1 MRNTR
6 ATGPHSSRPDG
17 RGTLG
22 GSPVN
27 KHICQSQYANLA
39 SMREFYSATNMLP
52 TSEVADI
59 ALIRSHIAYHAGSKR
74 AEQANIRASRGHS
87 YRVFLY
93 GRPSDKGTVVKIVD
107 HFDHRHG
114 VTGLFSVN
122 ARIESAYAS

>member
-1 MRNTR
+1 M
-6 ATGPHSSRPDG
+6 
-17 RGTLG
+17 
-22 GSPVN
+22 N
-27 KHICQSQYANLA
+27 KHICQSQYTNLA

-74 AEQANIRASRGHS
+74 AEQTNIRASRGHS

-93 GRPSDKGTVVKIVD
+93 GGPSDKGTVVKIVD

-122 ARIESAYAS
+122 TRIESADAS

>member
-6 ATGPHSSRPDG
+6 ATTPRSFRPDG
-17 RGTLG
+17 RGILG
-22 GSPVN
+22 GSTVN
-27 KHICQSQYANLA
+27 KHICQSQYTNLA

-74 AEQANIRASRGHS
+74 AEQTNIRASRGHS

-93 GRPSDKGTVVKIVD
+93 GGPSDKGTVVKIVD

-122 ARIESAYAS
+122 TRIESAYAS

>member
-1 MRNTR
+1 M
-6 ATGPHSSRPDG
+6 
-17 RGTLG
+17 
-22 GSPVN
+22 N

-59 ALIRSHIAYHAGSKR
+59 ALIRSHIAYHAGSKK

-93 GRPSDKGTVVKIVD
+93 GGPFDKGVIVKIVN

-122 ARIESAYAS
+122 KPIESAYAS